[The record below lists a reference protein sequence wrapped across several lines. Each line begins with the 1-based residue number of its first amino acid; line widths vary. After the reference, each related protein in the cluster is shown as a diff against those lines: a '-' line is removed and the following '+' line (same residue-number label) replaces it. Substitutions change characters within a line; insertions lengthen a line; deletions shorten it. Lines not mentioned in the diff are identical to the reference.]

1 MSDQGRRKDTG
12 RNGPQG
18 TMLFQGQ
25 ELPDQ
30 ETAPDMARDTAP
42 PGGHPVLVG
51 ISEPFAQQRLTLKP
65 GKRSVG
71 RQAANDIVLQE
82 GSVSSQHAW
91 LVNDGGE
98 CRVVN
103 LLSTNG
109 TWVNDE
115 KVHEATLKDG
125 DHVRFGRVEFVFRR
139 RDDGSDVRA
148 QGGGRRRLW
157 RWLSVAVVVLVLA
170 AIARILLETA

>member
-1 MSDQGRRKDTG
+1 
-12 RNGPQG
+12 
-18 TMLFQGQ
+18 MLFQGQ
-25 ELPDQ
+25 AVPEEEAVPDRTD
-30 ETAPDMARDTAP
+30 EDAP

-51 ISEPFAQQRLTLKP
+51 LSEPFGQQRLTLKP

-71 RQAANDIVLQE
+71 RQADNDIVLQE

-115 KVHEATLKDG
+115 KVHEAVLKDG
-125 DHVRFGRVEFVFRR
+125 DHVRFGRAEFVFRR
-139 RDDGSDVRA
+139 RDDGSDARP
-148 QGGGRRRLW
+148 GGGRRTRW
-157 RWLSVAVVVLVLA
+157 RWLGIAVVVLVLA
-170 AIARILLETA
+170 VIARILLESA

>member
-1 MSDQGRRKDTG
+1 MSDQGRRRDAG
-12 RNGPQG
+12 RSGPQG

-25 ELPDQ
+25 ALPEQ
-30 ETAPDMARDTAP
+30 ESAADTASEGAP

-51 ISEPFAQQRLTLKP
+51 ISEPFGQQRLTLKP

-71 RQAANDIVLQE
+71 RQATNDIVLQE

-115 KVHEATLKDG
+115 KVHEAALKDG
-125 DHVRFGRVEFVFRR
+125 DHVRFGRAEFVFRR
-139 RDDGSDVRA
+139 RDDGSDARP
-148 QGGGRRRLW
+148 GRGPRSRW
-157 RWLSVAVVVLVLA
+157 RWLGIAVAVLVLA
-170 AIARILLETA
+170 VVARILLEMA

>member
-1 MSDQGRRKDTG
+1 
-12 RNGPQG
+12 
-18 TMLFQGQ
+18 MLFQGQ
-25 ELPDQ
+25 AVPEEEAVP
-30 ETAPDMARDTAP
+30 ECAGEEAP

-51 ISEPFAQQRLTLKP
+51 LSEPFGQQRLTLKP

-71 RQAANDIVLQE
+71 RQTDNDIVLQE

-115 KVHEATLKDG
+115 KVHEAVLKDG
-125 DHVRFGRVEFVFRR
+125 DHVRFGRAEFVFRR
-139 RDDGSDVRA
+139 RDNGSDA
-148 QGGGRRRLW
+148 HPGGGRRSRW
-157 RWLSVAVVVLVLA
+157 RWLGIAVVVLVLA
-170 AIARILLETA
+170 VIARILLESA

>member
-1 MSDQGRRKDTG
+1 
-12 RNGPQG
+12 
-18 TMLFQGQ
+18 MLFQGPAV
-25 ELPDQ
+25 PDGEATQ
-30 ETAPDMARDTAP
+30 DTAGEETP

-51 ISEPFAQQRLTLKP
+51 LSEPFGQQRLTLKP

-71 RQAANDIVLQE
+71 RQADNDIVLQE

-115 KVHEATLKDG
+115 KVHEAVLKDG
-125 DHVRFGRVEFVFRR
+125 DHVRFGRAEFIFRR
-139 RDDGSDVRA
+139 RDDGSEARS
-148 QGGGRRRLW
+148 GGGRRSRW
-157 RWLSVAVVVLVLA
+157 RWLGIAVAVLVLA
-170 AIARILLETA
+170 AVARILLEMA